1 MKVLYIIHIKSFW
14 RKKRMDKSRVLQS
27 FIELQEE
34 KIELLK
40 KSILQASRDIANSKD
55 RNDSHDD
62 PTKSQYSDFIRGMRK
77 NLSEHEEVLA
87 KLKSIQ
93 LTGKE
98 IVSFGSLVNIENVET
113 KEKQLYFIICVGG
126 DSVDVDEKKISAISL
141 GAPFTRSLINKKENE
156 EIHFMDQRYR
166 ILAVQ

>member
-1 MKVLYIIHIKSFW
+1 MYIIHIKSFLEE
-14 RKKRMDKSRVLQS
+14 KRMDKSKVLQS

-40 KSILQASRDIANSKD
+40 KSILQANRDIANSKD

-62 PTKSQYSDFIRGMRK
+62 PIKSQYNDFIRGMRK
-77 NLSEHEEVLA
+77 NLFEHQELLV

-93 LTGKE
+93 LTGRE
-98 IVSFGSLVNIENVET
+98 SVSFGSLVNIENIET
-113 KEKQLYFIICVGG
+113 KEKQLYFIICAGG
-126 DSVDVDEKKISAISL
+126 DSVDVDEERISAISL
-141 GAPFTRSLINKKENE
+141 GAPFTKSLINKKKNE